1 MWSKTLLNK
10 AENITQITLVKI
22 ILFIPSEN
30 QIEVGKKQ
38 AHLAVWLTK
47 VNNLNMNPPSCDP
60 WILNQDINQ
69 FGRFGLNSPKAP
81 DAD

>member
-1 MWSKTLLNK
+1 MLLNK
-10 AENITQITLVKI
+10 AGNIKRITLVKI
-22 ILFIPSEN
+22 ILFMPSEN
-30 QIEVGKKQ
+30 QKEVGEKQ

-60 WILNQDINQ
+60 WILNRDINQ
-69 FGRFGLNSPKAP
+69 FGRFGLNSRKPP